1 MQVNNYSS
9 TTLNNINAH
18 QKESTASIAKMA
30 TGKTEPLSDAALA
43 LIANAIGSDISGL
56 TQGLANANDA
66 VSMMQIA
73 DGVLSGLSQ
82 SADDLN
88 VLAVKGNSAALN
100 SDQKAMLH
108 DQAAAITRS
117 MQNSI
122 NNASFNG
129 KSLFDK
135 EMSFSLGNSSVS
147 TNLPAIDLSS
157 SDLKTQEGV
166 AEFMKTLHAAQISVG
181 ATMSELESSTNSIFA
196 QIESLSASKSQM
208 SDIDMAKEV
217 TNYKQEGIM
226 LNASLMAQSHQNT
239 ISAER
244 VSQLLG

>member
-1 MQVNNYSS
+1 MQVNNYLSN
-9 TTLNNINAH
+9 TLNNINAH
-18 QKESTASIAKMA
+18 QKEASASIAKMGS
-30 TGKTEPLSDAALA
+30 GKTEPLSDAALA
-43 LIANAIGSDISGL
+43 LIANAIGNDISGL

-88 VLAVKGNSAALN
+88 VLAIQGNSAALN

-129 KSLFDK
+129 KPLFGK
-135 EMSFSLGNSSVS
+135 EMSFSLGNGSVS
-147 TNLPAIDLSS
+147 TNLPAIDLSAN
-157 SDLKTQEGV
+157 DLSTQEGV
-166 AEFMKTLHAAQISVG
+166 AEFLKTLHAAQISVG
-181 ATMSELESSTNSIFA
+181 STMSELESSTNSIFA
-196 QIESLSASKSQM
+196 QIKSLSASKSQM

-217 TNYKQEGIM
+217 TNYRQEGIM
-226 LNASLMAQSHQNT
+226 LNAALMAQSHQNS
-239 ISAER
+239 INAER
-244 VSQLLG
+244 VSRLLA

>member
-9 TTLNNINAH
+9 NTLNNINAH
-18 QKESTASIAKMA
+18 QKEATASIAKMGS
-30 TGKTEPLSDAALA
+30 GKTEPLSDAALA

-88 VLAVKGNSAALN
+88 VLAIKGNSAALN

-129 KSLFDK
+129 KALFGK

-147 TNLPAIDLSS
+147 TNLPAIDLSAN
-157 SDLKTQEGV
+157 DLSTQEGV

-181 ATMSELESSTNSIFA
+181 STMSELESSTNAIFA
-196 QIESLSASKSQM
+196 QIKSLSASKSQM

-217 TNYKQEGIM
+217 TNYRQESIM
-226 LNASLMAQSHQNT
+226 LNASLIAQSHQNT
-239 ISAER
+239 ISADR
-244 VSQLLG
+244 VSQLLA